1 MYLCL
6 HFPEPN
12 KPTDLA
18 VSERTV
24 SSLTVT
30 WNAGAGEKSGF
41 KVKLQGGT
49 EQTVAGGSKG
59 TYKFDSLTAGKE
71 YNVVVV
77 TESGD
82 QRSENLTGNF
92 HTSKCLGGFVTS
104 SHHYFIVC
112 SAFMLYFTY
121 VWE

>member
-1 MYLCL
+1 M
-6 HFPEPN
+6 
-12 KPTDLA
+12 
-18 VSERTV
+18 

-30 WNAGAGEKSGF
+30 WNAGAGDKSQF

-59 TYKFDSLTAGKE
+59 TYTFDSLKAGKE

-82 QRSENLTGNF
+82 QRSESLSGNF
-92 HTSKCLGGFVTS
+92 RTSKCLGGFDV
-104 SHHYFIVC
+104 
-112 SAFMLYFTY
+112 L
-121 VWE
+121 